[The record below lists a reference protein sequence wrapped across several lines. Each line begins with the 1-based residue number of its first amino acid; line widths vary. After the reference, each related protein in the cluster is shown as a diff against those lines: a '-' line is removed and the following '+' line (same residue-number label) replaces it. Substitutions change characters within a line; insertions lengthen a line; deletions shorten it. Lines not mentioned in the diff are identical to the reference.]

1 MDEIY
6 LAISD
11 ELFSVAAK
19 NYMEGLGLKP
29 VKHLAL
35 FNNQYRYEKEENGY
49 FLPAVF
55 IEFPGALFRHKGRKV
70 DAVEDRV
77 RIHIEQSNYAD
88 SAANSH
94 NRAKAMV
101 VLKTIRAI
109 STVLLSIESELFGS
123 FYAVS
128 RELDS
133 DHGNAPVHILE
144 FKFQYTDDSTDKY
157 KDYVKSDPDNTK
169 LEVSKQLIEK
179 LEPEDQEGENPY
191 HL

>member
-11 ELFSVAAK
+11 ELLSVAAK
-19 NYMEGLGLKP
+19 NYMTGLGLKP
-29 VKHLAL
+29 IKHVAL

-55 IEFPGALFRHKGRKV
+55 IEFPGALYRHKGRKV

-88 SAANSH
+88 SAANSQ
-94 NRAKAMV
+94 NRAKAMQ
-101 VLKTIRAI
+101 VLKTIKVVNTI
-109 STVLLSIESELFGS
+109 LLSIESDLFGS

-144 FKFQYTDDSTDKY
+144 YQFQYTDDSTDKY
-157 KDYVKSDPDNTK
+157 KDYVPHNAENAK
-169 LEVSKQLIEK
+169 LEVNKQLVDK
-179 LEPEDQEGENPY
+179 LEPEDQEEENPY
-191 HL
+191 LV